1 MEASSRI
8 FEVTPQLTKLIVL
21 RSVFGI
27 FAKINGEFRMRKLR
41 FLLFAALAALCA
53 ISCDITKIDHTGPAK
68 FVLKNISTG
77 EEKTFESE
85 ELGYNSPLLTIRNN
99 DSLQVK
105 FVPEL
110 EFVKYG
116 FDVTFTLFDG
126 AVVKDSEYP
135 YLYKMK
141 VTDVASGEYV
151 FSCEAISNEAD
162 VKIYEKSKAAVVV
175 E

>member
-1 MEASSRI
+1 MKFLKS
-8 FEVTPQLTKLIVL
+8 FVIVAIL
-21 RSVFGI
+21 ALVATSCEKT
-27 FAKINGEFRMRKLR
+27 KIN
-41 FLLFAALAALCA
+41 
-53 ISCDITKIDHTGPAK
+53 HTGAAK
-68 FVLKNISTG
+68 FVLKNITTG

-85 ELGYNSPLLTIRNN
+85 ELGYNSPLLTVRNN

-110 EFVKYG
+110 EYVKYG

-141 VTDVASGEYV
+141 VTDITPDTYIFKCTATVDESDISISESGTGRVE
-151 FSCEAISNEAD
+151 
-162 VKIYEKSKAAVVV
+162 VV

>member
-1 MEASSRI
+1 
-8 FEVTPQLTKLIVL
+8 
-21 RSVFGI
+21 
-27 FAKINGEFRMRKLR
+27 MRKLR
-41 FLLFAALAALCA
+41 FLLFAALVALCA
-53 ISCDITKIDHTGPAK
+53 TSCEKTKINHTGAAK
-68 FVLKNISTG
+68 FVLKNITTG

-110 EFVKYG
+110 EYVKHN
-116 FDVTFTLFDG
+116 FEVVFTIFNDNRIT
-126 AVVKDSEYP
+126 DNEYP

-141 VTDVASGEYV
+141 VTDITPDTYIFKCTATVDESDISISESGTGRVE
-151 FSCEAISNEAD
+151 
-162 VKIYEKSKAAVVV
+162 VV